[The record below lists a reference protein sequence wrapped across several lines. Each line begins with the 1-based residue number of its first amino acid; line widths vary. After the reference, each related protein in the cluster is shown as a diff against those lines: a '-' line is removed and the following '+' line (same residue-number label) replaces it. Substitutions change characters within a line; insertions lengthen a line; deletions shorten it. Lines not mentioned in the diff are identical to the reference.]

1 MYFGTVWSVWVPK
14 KVLVTLFPYKFHI
27 KTKWN
32 IVYKYLKTKLFE
44 FSATIIEGFWVSQN
58 YPILNFKKMACPKSI
73 LIWHCKKQ
81 HKRNW
86 KIVMSLTMV
95 QVEGGWWNRL
105 MNILEKIYPHIFIKH
120 LIEVNHLTVTL
131 DNFKVLSC
139 VSCNRKFKRK
149 VSILI
154 KQNWTALNK
163 HCTSI
168 PLKLYNCNKTLE
180 NMCLLK

>member
-44 FSATIIEGFWVSQN
+44 FLATIIEGFWVSLN

-131 DNFKVLSC
+131 DKFLAVFPATESLRGKYQSLS
-139 VSCNRKFKRK
+139 
-149 VSILI
+149 
-154 KQNWTALNK
+154 
-163 HCTSI
+163 
-168 PLKLYNCNKTLE
+168 NKTE
-180 NMCLLK
+180 QH

>member
-44 FSATIIEGFWVSQN
+44 FSATIIEGFWVSLN

-131 DNFKVLSC
+131 DNFKVLSR